1 MGALPGLTGLL
12 VHDALRGP
20 LPPSEETAVM
30 TLGKI
35 WALGLVCVKL
45 WARYGAVCPRRVSPL
60 CVPTPLRRV
69 QYGASSCGGTT

>member
-1 MGALPGLTGLL
+1 VIGVLLMGALPGLTGLL

-30 TLGKI
+30 TWGKI

-45 WARYGAVCPRRVSPL
+45 WAR
-60 CVPTPLRRV
+60 
-69 QYGASSCGGTT
+69 